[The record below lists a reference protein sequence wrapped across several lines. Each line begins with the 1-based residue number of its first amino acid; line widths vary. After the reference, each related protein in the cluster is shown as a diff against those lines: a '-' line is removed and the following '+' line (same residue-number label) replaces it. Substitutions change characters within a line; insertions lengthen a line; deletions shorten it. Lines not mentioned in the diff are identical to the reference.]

1 MVKPVSGAWVLLSLA
16 SGVTQQE
23 ILHDFPHLTEQNIL
37 ACLSPAADREQR
49 TMTIVVRSYFCK
61 I

>member
-1 MVKPVSGAWVLLSLA
+1 MSGAWVLLSLA

-23 ILHDFPHLTEQNIL
+23 ILYDFPHLTEQDIL